1 MSKRLYE
8 EEKDNYTAEELFDI
22 DFKLF
27 STYMSWNNEQE
38 RRNYKHQLSTYDDS
52 KVIKKMFNT
61 ILDLVDTIDEN
72 ERILKG
78 RDIKIREGDMRIKM
92 LGDILLR
99 LDEKNGTNLTPK
111 KEEEDYVF

>member
-38 RRNYKHQLSTYDDS
+38 RRNYKHQLSTYDDN

-61 ILDLVDTIDEN
+61 ILDLVDSMEEN
-72 ERILKG
+72 ERILKV
-78 RDIKIREGDMRIKM
+78 RDMRIRILEEIVLK
-92 LGDILLR
+92 LGGSPL
-99 LDEKNGTNLTPK
+99 